1 MEEDEEKSYDTSYN
15 YGSGIAISER
25 MVLLELEE
33 IMDKLIEA
41 IKGTSEYNQYHSLL
55 ERVKSQPVLYNRIGE
70 FHRKSLEMQ
79 MSDSEN
85 FIHENNKLQKEYYDL
100 QNNSISSEF
109 FSAEHQYCVMI
120 RNLQKQFLE
129 GIKIE
134 TDFLEAR

>member
-1 MEEDEEKSYDTSYN
+1 M
-15 YGSGIAISER
+15 
-25 MVLLELEE
+25 ELEE
-33 IMDKLIEA
+33 IMNGLIEA
-41 IKGTSEYNQYHSLL
+41 IRGTSEYNQYHSLL
-55 ERVKSQPVLYNRIGE
+55 EHVKLQPELYNRIGE
-70 FHRKSLEMQ
+70 FHRRSLEMQ

-100 QNNSISSEF
+100 QNNTLSSEF

-134 TDFLEAR
+134 TDFLEVK